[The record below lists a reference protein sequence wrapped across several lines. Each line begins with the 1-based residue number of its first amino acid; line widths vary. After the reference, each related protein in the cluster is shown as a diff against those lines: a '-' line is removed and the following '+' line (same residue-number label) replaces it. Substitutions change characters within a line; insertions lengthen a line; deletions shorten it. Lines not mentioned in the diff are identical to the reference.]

1 MENLKRT
8 AGRGVRAPAFAAVVA
23 AAVVVAGCGS
33 KDSYKNNLRPPAPI
47 NVTAAIS
54 PKAVSVSPAKFG
66 AGPIVVILANQ
77 SDTSQEVTIQ
87 DASGKVHQSVLVS
100 PGGPGTI
107 KVNVTEG
114 SWVLKTG
121 NQDIKPA
128 AVTVGPPRPSAQNE
142 LLQP

>member
-8 AGRGVRAPAFAAVVA
+8 AGPGVRAPAFAAVVA
-23 AAVVVAGCGS
+23 AVAVAGCGS
-33 KDSYKNNLRPPAPI
+33 KDSYKNNPRPPAPI

-54 PKAVSVSPAKFG
+54 PTRVSVSPAKFG
-66 AGPIVVILANQ
+66 AGPIVVIVANQ

-87 DASGKVHQSVLVS
+87 DASGKVHQSALVN
-100 PGGPGTI
+100 PGGPGTLKI
-107 KVNVTEG
+107 DVTEG

-128 AVTVGPPRPSAQNE
+128 TVTVGPQRPSAQNE